1 MTHRE
6 VAMEYLRCICVS
18 DLEGL
23 ARVLSPDFQFSRPF
37 HDAYSRADSLENLEH
52 DPPEKCPNKVVSVTE
67 DNDRVAMFY
76 HDEKTDKI
84 IPIAQLFKMTHQTIR
99 PSGLI
104 SAKNY
109 VSVLCESLL
118 LR

>member
-1 MTHRE
+1 MTHHE
-6 VAMEYLRCICVS
+6 VAMEYLRCCCAS

-23 ARVLSPDFQFSRPF
+23 VRVLSPDLQFSGPF
-37 HDAYSRADSLENLEH
+37 HDAYSRADSLSLKH
-52 DPPEKCPNKVVSVTE
+52 DPPEKCAYKVVSVTE
-67 DNDRVAMFY
+67 DNDRVAIFY
-76 HDEKTDKI
+76 HDEKTDKV
-84 IPIAQLFKMTHQTIR
+84 IPSAQPFKMTHQTIR
-99 PSGLI
+99 PFGLI